1 MPNHL
6 ATESIRGSTSSRFLE
21 WCLLD
26 LFLTA
31 FASGML
37 EPVYVGLREQIV
49 KNIVSWLLNSH
60 Y

>member
-6 ATESIRGSTSSRFLE
+6 ATESIYGSTSSRFLE
-21 WCLLD
+21 WFFLD
-26 LFLTA
+26 LFLTT

-37 EPVYVGLREQIV
+37 EPVYVGLWELIV
-49 KNIVSWLLNSH
+49 INIVSG